1 MNRILCATRWAD
13 DTVGHIAEW
22 LPRNLQ
28 VDDGAAAGG
37 IARSLN
43 CVGRATAAEV
53 RAAQHKSR
61 PSHEGLGTDG
71 NSRQNS
77 TDFIVEGK

>member
-37 IARSLN
+37 IAARLIAAGQRRQKYGLHSIS
-43 CVGRATAAEV
+43 RAQAMKDSAPMETRGSMED
-53 RAAQHKSR
+53 R
-61 PSHEGLGTDG
+61 
-71 NSRQNS
+71 
-77 TDFIVEGK
+77 

>member
-1 MNRILCATRWAD
+1 MNWILCAARWAD

-43 CVGRATAAEV
+43 CVGRATAAEYALHSIS
-53 RAAQHKSR
+53 RAQAMKDSAPMETRGSMEHR
-61 PSHEGLGTDG
+61 
-71 NSRQNS
+71 
-77 TDFIVEGK
+77 